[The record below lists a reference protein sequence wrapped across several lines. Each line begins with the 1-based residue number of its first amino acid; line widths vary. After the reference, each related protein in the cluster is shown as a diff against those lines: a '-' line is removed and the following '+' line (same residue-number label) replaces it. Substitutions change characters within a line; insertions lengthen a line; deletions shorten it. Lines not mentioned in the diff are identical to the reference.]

1 MSQPPSF
8 QPPAQPPWGPYPPG
22 GQQPPVQVCYR
33 HPDRATLIACQRCR
47 RPICPEC
54 MVPAHVGVQ
63 CPECVRAGAR
73 ATRSDEGPFGGVRSA
88 NPRLT
93 SLVLIGVN
101 LAVFVLI
108 VLTGGGFGRWATRL
122 AITPLGNCLVDDGT
136 GRYYPGL
143 GETACNAVPGA
154 FWADGVATGGW
165 WQVITSAFAHA
176 ELTHVAMNLLA
187 LYFLGPPLEQVLGR
201 ARFLAVYFVS
211 ALAGS
216 AAVMW
221 LAAPDSSALGASGA
235 IFGLLGAL
243 LLIARRSGGNYQL
256 IAMWLGINVVIT
268 VLGGSYISWQ
278 GHLGGLI
285 GGLAVAAVLVLPP
298 RTQRAR
304 WQWPGVIALTVLLLV
319 AIAVRVVMLR

>member
-8 QPPAQPPWGPYPPG
+8 QPPVQPPW

-33 HPDRATLIACQRCR
+33 HPERATLIGCQRCR

-54 MVPAHVGVQ
+54 MVEAHVGVQ
-63 CPECVRAGAR
+63 CPECVREGAR
-73 ATRSDEGPFGGVRSA
+73 ATRSAEGPYGGTRSA

-101 LAVFVLI
+101 VGVFLLI
-108 VLTGGGFGRWATRL
+108 VLTGGGFGRWANRL
-122 AITPLGNCLVDDGT
+122 AITPLGQCLVDDST

-143 GETACNAVPGA
+143 GQAACNAVQGA
-154 FWADGVATGGW
+154 YWADGVATGAW
-165 WQVITSAFAHA
+165 WQLITSAFAHA
-176 ELTHVAMNLLA
+176 ELLHVATNLLT

-216 AAVMW
+216 AAVLW

-243 LLIARRSGGNYQL
+243 LLIARKSGGNYQQ

-268 VLGGSYISWQ
+268 VLGGAYISWQ

-285 GGLAVAAVLVLPP
+285 GGLAVAAVLVLTP
-298 RTQRAR
+298 REQRAR
-304 WQWPGVIALTVLLLV
+304 WQWPGVIAVTLLLLV
-319 AIAVRVVMLR
+319 LIAVRVVMLR

>member
-1 MSQPPSF
+1 
-8 QPPAQPPWGPYPPG
+8 
-22 GQQPPVQVCYR
+22 
-33 HPDRATLIACQRCR
+33 
-47 RPICPEC
+47 
-54 MVPAHVGVQ
+54 
-63 CPECVRAGAR
+63 
-73 ATRSDEGPFGGVRSA
+73 
-88 NPRLT
+88 
-93 SLVLIGVN
+93 
-101 LAVFVLI
+101 
-108 VLTGGGFGRWATRL
+108 
-122 AITPLGNCLVDDGT
+122 
-136 GRYYPGL
+136 
-143 GETACNAVPGA
+143 
-154 FWADGVATGGW
+154 
-165 WQVITSAFAHA
+165 
-176 ELTHVAMNLLA
+176 MNLLA

-278 GHLGGLI
+278 GHL
-285 GGLAVAAVLVLPP
+285 VAAALVLPP

-319 AIAVRVVMLR
+319 AIAVRAMMLR